1 MNQNQQPYEP
11 GFHNIQPGQKCRIL
25 TLQIAVPADADPN
38 NIYDEMSGMLTG
50 AVAEGKSNILDW
62 RYATEYMPEVT
73 ADEHPA
79 EGEIFNNVDIPVQ
92 AIVTGN
98 LRKALQDAL
107 AELDRVSK
115 RSLSV
120 DYQILSK
127 IKSALALAQTPTI
140 NAYVVIY
147 DDGSG
152 WCFDVQGNQEDRDNA
167 LANLLEDG
175 QVEDEDDIVYVN
187 FEGGSVKAVY
197 YPCLDEIRKESEG
210 K

>member
-1 MNQNQQPYEP
+1 MNNAQQPYEP

-25 TLQIAVPADADPN
+25 TLQIAVPADTDIN
-38 NIYDEMSGMLTG
+38 NVYDEMSGMLTV
-50 AVAEGKSNILDW
+50 AIAEGKSNILDW

-73 ADEHPA
+73 AEEHPV
-79 EGEIFNNVDIPVQ
+79 EGEIFNGVDIPVQ
-92 AIVTGN
+92 AIVTGK
-98 LRKALQDAL
+98 LRNALQAAL
-107 AELDRVSK
+107 NELK
-115 RSLSV
+115 FLEKCSLNPE
-120 DYQILSK
+120 ILPK
-127 IKSALALAQTPTI
+127 IEAALTLAQTPTI

-175 QVEDEDDIVYVN
+175 QVEDEDDIVYVD

-197 YPCLDEIRKESEG
+197 YPCLDEIRMRASK
-210 K
+210 